1 MIPVILNTA
10 EPMVKV
16 RVITTKDYSEKALKT
31 LHRLG
36 VLHVEESEELQPL
49 DKAAIEQQR
58 REVNELATCIDSVLA
73 YIPETEE
80 MSLGQ
85 DITAIYVRP
94 FAELDTDVRSL
105 CTRLDRLHQR
115 TVAPSEEVKQLTEL
129 RSYLASLAQQTD
141 LRLRDLDFCG
151 DYLFSRV
158 IVLPS
163 GTYETSYD
171 KLKDYLFVATA
182 APLENETVL
191 HVIAKA
197 ADQKAI
203 ESVVT
208 DAGGR
213 ILQLPDEDLALGEF
227 LEVTSDKIQNLEKE
241 LGRLYGELQT
251 EARENL
257 ERVVLLR
264 AVLSSENER
273 LSVLEKAS
281 EAKYVTLTEGWIP
294 ESNIEFT
301 ISEVKENIDYAFIDT
316 RRPEQSEEPPT
327 KLRNLRGL
335 KPFEVVV
342 NLFGSPRYREWDP
355 TPIVAYSF
363 AIFFGLMVGD
373 VIYAV
378 GLILAA
384 RFLLPKFVEDRQSD
398 GFRSFQR
405 LLYISS
411 GVALVL
417 GLLTGTYLGDIYEL
431 FGIESLAIVG
441 GLKQAL
447 QDPVTFIIL
456 ALVIGIV
463 HVNIA
468 HMMAL
473 IKAAKEGR
481 KALVANKIGVLAVQI
496 FGIPYLLHALLRVD
510 LPILTAQMYTIFGF
524 IMAASVVVII
534 ASTIIQSRGV
544 GAILWLF
551 DITGILGDIM
561 SYARLAGVGLAT
573 FYLASS
579 FNMLAGVFSDMI
591 PGIFG
596 LIIGVIIAIVVF
608 VFGHSINLVLSGL
621 TGFVHSLRL
630 CFVEF
635 LTKFY
640 EGGGREYSPFK
651 LKTRAY
657 VPVTGES

>member
-579 FNMLAGVFSDMI
+579 FNMLADVFSTII
-591 PGIFG
+591 PGTFG
-596 LIIGVIIAIVVF
+596 LIIGVIIAIVVLIL
-608 VFGHSINLVLSGL
+608 GHGINLVLSGL

-651 LKTRAY
+651 LRTRAY
-657 VPVTGES
+657 VPVRG

>member
-129 RSYLASLAQQTD
+129 SCYLASLAQQTD
-141 LRLRDLDFCG
+141 LRLRDLDFYG

-227 LEVTSDKIQNLEKE
+227 LEVASDKIQNLEKE

-301 ISEVKENIDYAFIDT
+301 ISEVKESIDYAFIDT

-355 TPIVAYSF
+355 TPIIAYSF

-579 FNMLAGVFSDMI
+579 FNMLADVFSTII
-591 PGIFG
+591 PGTFG
-596 LIIGVIIAIVVF
+596 LIIGVIIAIVVLIL
-608 VFGHSINLVLSGL
+608 GHGINLVLSGL

-657 VPVTGES
+657 VPVRG